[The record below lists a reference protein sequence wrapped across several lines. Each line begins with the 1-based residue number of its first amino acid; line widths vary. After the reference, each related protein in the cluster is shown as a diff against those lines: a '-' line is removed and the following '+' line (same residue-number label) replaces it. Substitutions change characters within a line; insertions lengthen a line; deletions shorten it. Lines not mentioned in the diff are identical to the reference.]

1 MMCIL
6 SATNTSS
13 RYSEDDNAEQEE
25 PGIITSVGLPQ
36 TPPDSDPGSSPPLN
50 SSDEGEC
57 SSDNKKEEM
66 PLLFGQIHSAVEND
80 IKQVTSND
88 EDVTKT
94 AQTHA
99 SQKEDSDDSTRAAL
113 HKEDAQGIDHL
124 TQGLE
129 EPPNNLKRNQDIV
142 DESFNASPSFEGDDQ
157 SVKTTSCHKE
167 QKSKILTIFY

>member
-13 RYSEDDNAEQEE
+13 RYSEDDNAEQEQ

-80 IKQVTSND
+80 IKDTPKDNDLAEKEPNLAQVSEDISREND
-88 EDVTKT
+88 
-94 AQTHA
+94 
-99 SQKEDSDDSTRAAL
+99 
-113 HKEDAQGIDHL
+113 HK
-124 TQGLE
+124 
-129 EPPNNLKRNQDIV
+129 
-142 DESFNASPSFEGDDQ
+142 
-157 SVKTTSCHKE
+157 
-167 QKSKILTIFY
+167 KSKSVDLVT

>member
-66 PLLFGQIHSAVEND
+66 PLLFGQIHSAVKM
-80 IKQVTSND
+80 I
-88 EDVTKT
+88 
-94 AQTHA
+94 
-99 SQKEDSDDSTRAAL
+99 
-113 HKEDAQGIDHL
+113 
-124 TQGLE
+124 
-129 EPPNNLKRNQDIV
+129 LK
-142 DESFNASPSFEGDDQ
+142 
-157 SVKTTSCHKE
+157 K
-167 QKSKILTIFY
+167 